1 LDGYW
6 WGLGKETVIESL
18 PEEWS
23 EEAEEKA
30 PEDAAR
36 YKELQQRLVELND
49 RRKAARDRFEQYKMA
64 SKLLEPFRGEDA
76 ELQHNLVTK
85 NGEVEKELERMRM
98 LMLRVER
105 GMMGLGEEARKDE
118 MDTDIDEDREK
129 NTLNLLA

>member
-1 LDGYW
+1 
-6 WGLGKETVIESL
+6 
-18 PEEWS
+18 
-23 EEAEEKA
+23 
-30 PEDAAR
+30 
-36 YKELQQRLVELND
+36 LND
-49 RRKAARDRFEQYKMA
+49 RRKAARDRLEQYKMA

-105 GMMGLGEEARKDE
+105 GMMGLGEVARKDE
-118 MDTDIDEDREK
+118 MDIDIDEDREK

>member
-1 LDGYW
+1 
-6 WGLGKETVIESL
+6 
-18 PEEWS
+18 
-23 EEAEEKA
+23 
-30 PEDAAR
+30 
-36 YKELQQRLVELND
+36 LND
-49 RRKAARDRFEQYKMA
+49 RRKAARDRLEQYKMA

-118 MDTDIDEDREK
+118 MDIDIDEDREK

>member
-1 LDGYW
+1 
-6 WGLGKETVIESL
+6 
-18 PEEWS
+18 
-23 EEAEEKA
+23 
-30 PEDAAR
+30 
-36 YKELQQRLVELND
+36 LND

>member
-1 LDGYW
+1 
-6 WGLGKETVIESL
+6 
-18 PEEWS
+18 
-23 EEAEEKA
+23 
-30 PEDAAR
+30 
-36 YKELQQRLVELND
+36 LND
-49 RRKAARDRFEQYKMA
+49 RRKAARDRLEQYKTA

-85 NGEVEKELERMRM
+85 NGDVEKELERMRM

-118 MDTDIDEDREK
+118 MDIDIDEDREK